1 MIFSLSCGFILI
13 FLSVFI
19 YLSLIRDILLFKMFM
34 YLVCFGLAVN
44 TVIQEAADRI
54 VGSRQH
60 KRQPWLSDEAH
71 DVVMEKSAARKRS
84 DHTERRRLQN
94 VYNGPVVY
102 STDLLACRDHDAFLN
117 RTVSEAEKDASKGK
131 MGSVFRAV
139 RVISGKDASSVNVS
153 IAKQD
158 GSIHNI
164 S

>member
-1 MIFSLSCGFILI
+1 VIFSLSCGFILI

-94 VYNGPVVY
+94 VYKQ
-102 STDLLACRDHDAFLN
+102 LACRDHDAFLN